1 MLEHR
6 TTRTLGQAAGKV
18 SAAEPV
24 DRYLAKAATH
34 RAAGRFDKARR
45 NLRMALDAVPGHAAA
60 HFELGLLTNRTEAPA
75 AAVPHFVEALRA
87 APERP
92 AYWLALAT
100 TLLTLNRVGEARA
113 LMERFRDRGLPD
125 DETRRVLKDFV
136 EQAFTLGQAH
146 YEANDLTTAEI
157 LLDLVIGLDDTHAKA
172 THLAAAAA
180 ARGGRYQQA
189 YDLFSIAIYREPDNA
204 DFFCSL
210 GAVLITLG
218 DYSGAISALEKAI
231 EFAPELALAHSNLS
245 GVLERVGQPA
255 LAVSHAQRSIALNPN
270 FAGAHINLGCSLK
283 SLGRLPEAIASFD
296 RALALDPH
304 NVVAHSNRLFA
315 KLYSEGVSPAE
326 YAADAR
332 SFGTRLADPLLRR
345 RPFAKDRDPD
355 RRLRVG
361 FVSADLCTHAVAR
374 FIEPF
379 LRQFDRTRFEIRA
392 YMTRAGEDAVSARLR
407 LLFDDWH
414 NIAALDDDA
423 AADRIEA
430 DAIDILVDL
439 SGHSAGH
446 RLLVFARKPAP
457 VQVTWIGHP
466 GTTGLQAMDYRL
478 TDFGHDEP
486 GLTEVLHTETLW
498 RLPYPL
504 MCATYAPPEDIPPVR
519 GCAPFEENGFITFGV
534 MNRFEKIGDRALEA
548 WAGILRALPESRLFL
563 VAADVNKPEVR
574 GQIEARLSRAGLPLD
589 RTRLHPRV
597 TSGYYALY
605 HEIDIALD
613 SFPYN
618 GGTTSCDTLA
628 MGVPLIA
635 LRGSHA
641 ADCAAAA
648 ILTAAGLPE
657 LVTETREDYVALA
670 IALASDPVRLRALR
684 SGLRER
690 VFASPLMDHARHAAA
705 AGEAFR
711 AMWRRWVDA
720 DRSA

>member
-113 LMERFRDRGLPD
+113 LMERFRDKGLPD

-172 THLAAAAA
+172 THLAGAAA
-180 ARGGRYQQA
+180 ARRGHHQQA

-204 DFFCSL
+204 AFFSSL
-210 GAVLITLG
+210 GALLIILG
-218 DYSGAISALEKAI
+218 DNSGAIAALEKAVTLD
-231 EFAPELALAHSNLS
+231 PDLAIAHSNLS
-245 GVLERVGQPA
+245 GAFQRVSHHA
-255 LAVSHAQRSIALNPN
+255 SAVSHAQRSIALNPN
-270 FAGAHINLGCSLK
+270 FSGAHINLGCGLK

-296 RALALDPH
+296 RALALDPR
-304 NVVAHSNRLFA
+304 NVAAHSNRLFA
-315 KLYSEGVSPAE
+315 KLYSEGVSPE
-326 YAADAR
+326 DYAADAR
-332 SFGTRLADPLLRR
+332 SFGTRLAEPLLRR
-345 RPFAKDRDPD
+345 RPFTNDRDSD

-379 LRQFDRTRFEIRA
+379 LRHIDRERFETRA
-392 YMTRAGEDAVSARLR
+392 YMTQAGEDAVSARLR
-407 LLFDDWH
+407 PLFDGWH

-423 AADRIEA
+423 AADLIEA

-466 GTTGLQAMDYRL
+466 ATTGLRAMDYRL

-486 GLTEVLHTETLW
+486 GLSDTLHTETLW
-498 RLPYPL
+498 RLPGVS
-504 MCATYAPPEDIPPVR
+504 ATYEAPGDIPSVR
-519 GCAPFEENGFITFGV
+519 ARAPLEENGFVTFGT
-534 MNRFEKIGDRALEA
+534 MNRIEKIGDRALEA
-548 WAGILRALPESRLFL
+548 WAAILRALPDARLFM
-563 VAADVNKPEVR
+563 VAADVDRPEIR
-574 GQIEARLSRAGLPLD
+574 ARIEARLARAGLPLD
-589 RTRLHPRV
+589 RVRLHPRV
-597 TSGYYALY
+597 NSGYYALY

-635 LRGSHA
+635 LAGTHA
-641 ADCAAAA
+641 AARTGVAA
-648 ILTAAGLPE
+648 LTAVGLTDLIGTTP
-657 LVTETREDYVALA
+657 EDYAARAV
-670 IALASDPVRLRALR
+670 ALASDPDRLRALR

-690 VFASPLMDHARHAAA
+690 VFASPLMDHARFATEV
-705 AGEAFR
+705 GDAFR
-711 AMWRRWVDA
+711 AMWRRWADA
-720 DRSA
+720 NRAA